1 MRRLLILCL
10 VLPLAACVSVRS
22 TPKPDISALDNSF
35 PLAAAG
41 DANAQYRLATNHDWY
56 GGAPTRGMP
65 LNDQEAIA
73 WLTLAADQG
82 LTEAQLALARRYLL
96 KSSRDDAD
104 IGLYWAGR
112 AAANANREACNL
124 LADTY
129 WQGKHVERDTAEAYK
144 WYFLAANNHRLGQLA
159 LELAP
164 EAITEGRERAL
175 AWRKAHPKKP

>member
-1 MRRLLILCL
+1 MKRLLLLCL

-22 TPKPDISALDNSF
+22 TPKPDISALDSSF

-41 DANAQYRLATNHDWY
+41 EANAQFRLGNDHNWY
-56 GGAPTRGMP
+56 GGAPRGAMP

-82 LTEAQLALARRYLL
+82 HSEAQLALARRYI
-96 KSSRDDAD
+96 SSSLRDDAD
-104 IGLYWAGR
+104 IGLYWASR
-112 AAANANREACNL
+112 AAANANQQACNL
-124 LADTY
+124 LAETY
-129 WQGKHVERDTAEAYK
+129 WQGKHVTRDAVEAYK